1 MKKFLFV
8 PLALLFLLL
17 TQIAKA
23 DFYLDAVEVICGEN
37 NLSIEGSTLKDSAYN
52 QILRNNE
59 FSVIKKGIYK
69 KNILGISIRNVTEEI
84 SKSNNLIVGK
94 GIFVNEAFPNG
105 AAYKAGLRN
114 NDVILAINDKEIND
128 VYWLIE
134 ELKEHPV
141 GVKVLLQVLR
151 MDDSSMQVTSF
162 NFVPDTKEIQMEGYG
177 NELYDIFYKIQDNAN
192 DLKKLKNILRTEKNL
207 LINFHQEEAVC
218 EMKLGTIKTTFNAI
232 PTPGKGQCGAG
243 DWGFTFSQ
251 TINENTIFDDFHM
264 EKMNCFS
271 ILEPSIEKVDISFVS
286 PEKIK
291 VKLSGQWNDKG
302 EDSSNLPLDEIF
314 INKNFL
320 GCDNYF
326 VYEPK
331 CENEF
336 EIKELEFN
344 LN

>member
-1 MKKFLFV
+1 M
-8 PLALLFLLL
+8 
-17 TQIAKA
+17 
-23 DFYLDAVEVICGEN
+23 
-37 NLSIEGSTLKDSAYN
+37 
-52 QILRNNE
+52 
-59 FSVIKKGIYK
+59 
-69 KNILGISIRNVTEEI
+69 
-84 SKSNNLIVGK
+84 IVGK
-94 GIFVNEAFPNG
+94 GVFVHKAFLNG
-105 AAYKAGLRN
+105 VAYKAGIRD
-114 NDVILAINDKEIND
+114 NDVILTINGEEVNSAH
-128 VYWLIE
+128 WFAEE
-134 ELKEHPV
+134 ELKRHEIGTEV
-141 GVKVLLQVLR
+141 YLAVLR
-151 MDDSSMQVTSF
+151 INDSSMQVTSF

-302 EDSSNLPLDEIF
+302 KDSSNLPLDEIF